1 MWSGLVAPKG
11 QIEEMMGHSN
21 SVVTEHYL
29 AGLEKKK
36 KINSVLPQ
44 RHTDKNP
51 PQGFPQELHQSF
63 GKYGL
68 N

>member
-1 MWSGLVAPKG
+1 
-11 QIEEMMGHSN
+11 MMGHSN

>member
-1 MWSGLVAPKG
+1 MWSGIVAPKG

-36 KINSVLPQ
+36 KINSVLGPEE
-44 RHTDKNP
+44 K
-51 PQGFPQELHQSF
+51 GFKPMVQTVHQEIKRAFSCPF
-63 GKYGL
+63 
-68 N
+68 